1 MTGARG
7 DRQPPA
13 ASSRG
18 VRRGGRTLS
27 VGASLQRPAVP
38 PHPRSTAL
46 TEQPADAVPGDA
58 APGAGPEEDRPRRR
72 RTGLLVG
79 LAAFVL
85 VADLVSK
92 LVVVARLHPGQD
104 VRVLGG
110 LIYLT
115 ELRNVGAAF
124 SFAEGATIL
133 FTVIAVVVAVVIV
146 RTARRLRSAA
156 WATALGLVL
165 GGALGN
171 LVDRLFRAPGFG
183 RGGVVD
189 WMSLFA
195 PDGQVW
201 PVFNI
206 ADSAIVCGGILGA
219 LLAVLGV
226 EFDGTRSRRRDA
238 DPA

>member
-1 MTGARG
+1 VTE
-7 DRQPPA
+7 PPA
-13 ASSRG
+13 D
-18 VRRGGRTLS
+18 
-27 VGASLQRPAVP
+27 P
-38 PHPRSTAL
+38 
-46 TEQPADAVPGDA
+46 VPGDA
-58 APGAGPEEDRPRRR
+58 APDAAPGDGEPRRR

-85 VADLVSK
+85 AADLVSK
-92 LVVVARLHPGQD
+92 LLVVARLHPGQD

-195 PDGQVW
+195 PDGRVW

-226 EFDGTRSRRRDA
+226 EFDGRRGRRRDA

>member
-27 VGASLQRPAVP
+27 VGASLRPAVP

-219 LLAVLGV
+219 LLALRGI
-226 EFDGTRSRRRDA
+226 EFDGSRTKDKTAADA
-238 DPA
+238 A

>member
-1 MTGARG
+1 MSQATPDAAVGGSPPLMGRGGLLPGGEARPPYPRG
-7 DRQPPA
+7 RRGQEPRPRPLPRSDALDEQPVDERPEGEPA
-13 ASSRG
+13 AG
-18 VRRGGRTLS
+18 
-27 VGASLQRPAVP
+27 
-38 PHPRSTAL
+38 
-46 TEQPADAVPGDA
+46 
-58 APGAGPEEDRPRRR
+58 RR
-72 RTGLLVG
+72 RTGLLIA

-85 VADLVSK
+85 AADLVSK
-92 LVVVARLHPGQD
+92 LLVVARLHPGQD

-133 FTVIAVVVAVVIV
+133 FTLIAVVVAVVIV

-165 GGALGN
+165 GGAVGN

-206 ADSAIVCGGILGA
+206 ADSAIVCGGVLGA

-226 EFDGTRSRRRDA
+226 EFDGRRARRRA
-238 DPA
+238 TEPR

>member
-1 MTGARG
+1 M
-7 DRQPPA
+7 
-13 ASSRG
+13 
-18 VRRGGRTLS
+18 
-27 VGASLQRPAVP
+27 
-38 PHPRSTAL
+38 
-46 TEQPADAVPGDA
+46 
-58 APGAGPEEDRPRRR
+58 
-72 RTGLLVG
+72 LLVG

-146 RTARRLRSAA
+146 RTARRLRSAPGPPPSA
-156 WATALGLVL
+156 WCSA
-165 GGALGN
+165 
-171 LVDRLFRAPGFG
+171 G
-183 RGGVVD
+183 RSGTWSTG
-189 WMSLFA
+189 SSAHRGSAAAASSTGCPLFA

-226 EFDGTRSRRRDA
+226 EFDGTRGRRRDA